1 MQRMQ
6 AIIIMRVMIIISIA
20 EKHKGA
26 THADGR

>member
-1 MQRMQ
+1 MPRMQ
-6 AIIIMRVMIIISIA
+6 AIIILRVMIISIA